1 MPLCV
6 PGNGCAN
13 EDCCYRSRRSR
24 RLLWCAAC
32 RLRLSG
38 YVCRARAS
46 FPEAIKANGLRV
58 HSSRGDLRLP
68 RVSVVERMDRLELPD
83 LVLVAVKLWDTQSVA
98 AELAPIASQGAAIL
112 SLQNGVDKDDIL
124 RRYVPAESVLGGCCY
139 ISASIAEPG
148 LIRHTGSIQ
157 RIVFGEYNGERSSRA
172 ANFLEACQQ
181 ASIDVELTGS
191 IERVIWEKFVF
202 LVGLSGTTTSMR
214 QSIGPILANAQTRA
228 FLLDVMREVVAV
240 GLSCGVNLSKGY
252 AEERL
257 AFCDSLPAS
266 MTSSM
271 HHDLDEGR
279 RLELPWL
286 SGAVSRLAHGSG
298 VSTPLNRAISDVLT
312 FYAEGRR

>member
-1 MPLCV
+1 
-6 PGNGCAN
+6 
-13 EDCCYRSRRSR
+13 
-24 RLLWCAAC
+24 
-32 RLRLSG
+32 
-38 YVCRARAS
+38 
-46 FPEAIKANGLRV
+46 
-58 HSSRGDLRLP
+58 
-68 RVSVVERMDRLELPD
+68 MDELDSPD
-83 LVLVAVKLWDTQSVA
+83 LVILAVKLWDTQSVA

-112 SLQNGVDKDDIL
+112 SLQNGVDKDDVL

-148 LIRHTGSIQ
+148 VIRHTGAIQ
-157 RIVFGEYNGERSSRA
+157 RIVFGEYNGKRSARA
-172 ANFLEACQQ
+172 ESFREACKH
-181 ASIDVELTGS
+181 ASIDAEITDS

-202 LVGLSGTTTSMR
+202 LVGLSSTTTSMR
-214 QSIGPILANAQTRA
+214 QSIGPILANPQTRA

-240 GLSCGVNLSKGY
+240 GLSCGVKLSKGY

-286 SGAVSRLAHGSG
+286 SGAVSRLARENG
-298 VSTPLNRAISDVLT
+298 VSTPLNRAISDVLAL
-312 FYAEGRR
+312 YAEGRR

>member
-1 MPLCV
+1 MKIAVIGAGGVGGYFGARLAAS
-6 PGNGCAN
+6 GC
-13 EDCCYRSRRSR
+13 E
-24 RLLWCAAC
+24 
-32 RLRLSG
+32 
-38 YVCRARAS
+38 VTFVARGPHYEAMKAS
-46 FPEAIKANGLRV
+46 GLRV
-58 HSSRGDLRLP
+58 YSSCGDLHLP
-68 RVSVVERMDRLELPD
+68 RVSVVERIDRLNLPD
-83 LVLVAVKLWDTQSVA
+83 LVIVAVKLWDTQSVA

-112 SLQNGVDKDDIL
+112 SLQNGVDKDNVL

-139 ISASIAEPG
+139 ISASISEPG
-148 LIRHTGSIQ
+148 VIRQTGSIQ

-181 ASIDVELTGS
+181 ASIDVELTDS

-214 QSIGPILANAQTRA
+214 QSLGPILANPQTRA
-228 FLLDVMREVVAV
+228 FLLDIMREVVAV

-252 AEERL
+252 AEEQL

-271 HHDLDEGR
+271 RHDLDEGR

-286 SGAVSRLAHGSG
+286 SGAVTRLARENG
-298 VSTPLNRAISDVLT
+298 VSAPLNRAISDILAL
-312 FYAEGRR
+312 YAEGKT

>member
-1 MPLCV
+1 MKIAVIGAGGVGGYFGARLAAS
-6 PGNGCAN
+6 GC
-13 EDCCYRSRRSR
+13 E
-24 RLLWCAAC
+24 
-32 RLRLSG
+32 
-38 YVCRARAS
+38 VTFVARGPH
-46 FPEAIKANGLRV
+46 FEAIKASGLSV
-58 HSSRGDLRLP
+58 HSSRGDLHLP
-68 RVSVVERMDRLELPD
+68 RVSVVERIDQLHLPD
-83 LVLVAVKLWDTQSVA
+83 LVIVAVKLWDTQSVA

-112 SLQNGVDKDDIL
+112 SLQNGVDKDSVL
-124 RRYVPAESVLGGCCY
+124 RRYVPAESVLGACCY

-172 ANFLEACQQ
+172 ANFLEACRQ
-181 ASIDVELTGS
+181 ASIDAELTDS

-214 QSIGPILANAQTRA
+214 QSIGPILANPQTRA
-228 FLLDVMREVVAV
+228 FLLDLMREVVAV
-240 GLSCGVNLSKGY
+240 GSSCGVNLGNGY

-257 AFCDSLPAS
+257 AFCDSLPNS

-286 SGAVSRLAHGSG
+286 SGSVSRLASEKS
-298 VSTPLNRAISDVLT
+298 VSAPLNRAISDVLAL
-312 FYAEGRR
+312 YAKGRR